1 MILLYILDVL
11 MEALWTW
18 AKTCGIFYLISQLIG
33 FPFSWQLGT
42 VFFLVKL
49 AVEYAISEAK
59 ESEGEISPE
68 ELEDFLLALTEDA
81 EFFELGGDGHDD
93 HGG

>member
-1 MILLYILDVL
+1 MLFLYILDLL
-11 MEALWTW
+11 MEAFWTW

-49 AVEYAISEAK
+49 AVEYAISEDK
-59 ESEGEISPE
+59 ESEGQISPE
-68 ELEDFLLALTEDA
+68 EMEEFLLALMEDA
-81 EFFELGGDGHDD
+81 EIYELGGDDDD

>member
-1 MILLYILDVL
+1 MLFLYILDLL

-49 AVEYAISEAK
+49 AVEYAISEDK
-59 ESEGEISPE
+59 ESVGQISPE
-68 ELEDFLLALTEDA
+68 EMEEFLLALTQDA
-81 EFFELGGDGHDD
+81 EIYELGGDDDD

>member
-1 MILLYILDVL
+1 MLFLYILDLL

-33 FPFSWQLGT
+33 FPFSWQMGT

-49 AVEYAISEAK
+49 AVEYAISEDK
-59 ESEGEISPE
+59 GSEGQISPE
-68 ELEDFLLALTEDA
+68 EMEEFLLALTEDA
-81 EFFELGGDGHDD
+81 EIYELGGDDDD

>member
-1 MILLYILDVL
+1 MLFLYILDLL

-49 AVEYAISEAK
+49 AVEYAISEDK
-59 ESEGEISPE
+59 DSEGQISPE
-68 ELEDFLLALTEDA
+68 ELEEFLQALTEDA

>member
-1 MILLYILDVL
+1 MLFLYILDLL

-42 VFFLVKL
+42 VLFLVRP
-49 AVEYAISEAK
+49 AVEYAISGDK
-59 ESEGEISPE
+59 ESGGQVSPE
-68 ELEDFLLALTEDA
+68 EMVEFLQALTQDA
-81 EFFELGGDGHDD
+81 EIYELGGDDDD

>member
-1 MILLYILDVL
+1 MLFLYILDLL

-49 AVEYAISEAK
+49 AVEYAISEDK
-59 ESEGEISPE
+59 ESEGQISPE
-68 ELEDFLLALTEDA
+68 EMEEFLQALTQDA
-81 EFFELGGDGHDD
+81 EIYELGGDDDD

>member
-1 MILLYILDVL
+1 MLFLYILDLL

-49 AVEYAISEAK
+49 AVEYAISEDK
-59 ESEGEISPE
+59 ESEDQISPE
-68 ELEDFLLALTEDA
+68 EMEEFLLALTQDA
-81 EFFELGGDGHDD
+81 EIYELGGDDDD

>member
-1 MILLYILDVL
+1 MLFLYILDLL

-42 VFFLVKL
+42 VFFLVNL
-49 AVEYAISEAK
+49 AVEYAISEDE
-59 ESEGEISPE
+59 ESEGQISPE
-68 ELEDFLLALTEDA
+68 EMEEFLLALTQDA
-81 EFFELGGDGHDD
+81 EIYELGGDDDD

>member
-1 MILLYILDVL
+1 MLFLYILDIL

-18 AKTCGIFYLISQLIG
+18 AKTCAIFYLISQLIG

-49 AVEYAISEAK
+49 AVEYAISEDK

-68 ELEDFLLALTEDA
+68 ELEEFLLALTQDA
-81 EFFELGGDGHDD
+81 EIYALGGDDDD

>member
-1 MILLYILDVL
+1 MLFLYILDLL

-18 AKTCGIFYLISQLIG
+18 AKTCAIFYLISQLIG

-49 AVEYAISEAK
+49 AVEYAISEDK
-59 ESEGEISPE
+59 ESEGQISPE
-68 ELEDFLLALTEDA
+68 ELEEFLQALTQDA
-81 EFFELGGDGHDD
+81 EIYELGGDDDD

>member
-1 MILLYILDVL
+1 MLFLYILDLL
-11 MEALWTW
+11 MEAFWTW

-42 VFFLVKL
+42 VFFLAQL
-49 AVEYAISEAK
+49 AVEYAISEDK
-59 ESEGEISPE
+59 ESEGQISPE
-68 ELEDFLLALTEDA
+68 EMEEFLLALTEDA
-81 EFFELGGDGHDD
+81 EIYELGGDDDD

>member
-1 MILLYILDVL
+1 MLFLYILDLL

-49 AVEYAISEAK
+49 AVEYAISEDK
-59 ESEGEISPE
+59 DSEGQISPE
-68 ELEDFLLALTEDA
+68 EMEEFLLALTQDA
-81 EFFELGGDGHDD
+81 EIYELGGDDND

>member
-1 MILLYILDVL
+1 MLFLYILDLL
-11 MEALWTW
+11 MEAFWTW

-49 AVEYAISEAK
+49 AVEYAISEDK
-59 ESEGEISPE
+59 ESEGQISPE
-68 ELEDFLLALTEDA
+68 EMEEFLQALTQDA
-81 EFFELGGDGHDD
+81 EIYELGGDDDD

>member
-1 MILLYILDVL
+1 MLFLYILDLL

-33 FPFSWQLGT
+33 FPFSWQMGT

-49 AVEYAISEAK
+49 AVEYAISEDK
-59 ESEGEISPE
+59 ESEGQISPE
-68 ELEDFLLALTEDA
+68 EMEEFLLALTQDA
-81 EFFELGGDGHDD
+81 EIYELGGDDDD

>member
-49 AVEYAISEAK
+49 AVEYAISEDK
-59 ESEGEISPE
+59 ESEGQISPE
-68 ELEDFLLALTEDA
+68 EMEEFLLALTEDA

>member
-1 MILLYILDVL
+1 MLFLYILDLL

-18 AKTCGIFYLISQLIG
+18 AKTCGIFYLISQLMG

-49 AVEYAISEAK
+49 AVEYAISEDK
-59 ESEGEISPE
+59 ESEGQISPE
-68 ELEDFLLALTEDA
+68 ELKDFLLALTEDA
-81 EFFELGGDGHDD
+81 EIYELGGDDDD

>member
-1 MILLYILDVL
+1 MLFLYILDLL

-18 AKTCGIFYLISQLIG
+18 AKTCAIFYLISQLIG

-49 AVEYAISEAK
+49 AVEYAISEDK
-59 ESEGEISPE
+59 ESEGQISPE
-68 ELEDFLLALTEDA
+68 EMEEFLLALTEDA
-81 EFFELGGDGHDD
+81 EIYELGGDDDD